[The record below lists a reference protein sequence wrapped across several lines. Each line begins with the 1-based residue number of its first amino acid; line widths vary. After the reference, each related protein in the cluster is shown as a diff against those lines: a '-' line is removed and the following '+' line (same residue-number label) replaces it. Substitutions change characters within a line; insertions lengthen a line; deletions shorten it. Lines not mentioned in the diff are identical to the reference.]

1 MGFYLKSSRIQETL
15 SPACKN
21 TAVLFFHLCKCF
33 PSFSSIFFQRVLIM
47 DYNHTL
53 PFIFIHK
60 NINFPFLCFKKSS
73 SNRSETVY
81 RRKYTIFYPRE
92 YLASVP
98 HNPCAE
104 TETHSALAT
113 TFRGCVYNINTTQQ
127 SQWRI
132 HQV

>member
-1 MGFYLKSSRIQETL
+1 
-15 SPACKN
+15 
-21 TAVLFFHLCKCF
+21 
-33 PSFSSIFFQRVLIM
+33 M

-104 TETHSALAT
+104 AKTHSTLAT
-113 TFRGCVYNINTTQQ
+113 TFGGCVSNINTTQNL
-127 SQWRI
+127 SGGFTKSDFTMVSLSNLI
-132 HQV
+132 D